1 MIALRR
7 KIHENPE
14 LSNKEF
20 EATARIKAFLE
31 SCGIEIMDTNLKTGC
46 IGILKGNRP
55 GPIVGLREDI
65 DALPI
70 VEKSGVSYASH
81 KEGIMHAC
89 GHDIHQTILLYTAK
103 VLSEI
108 KDELQGTVLFIFQ
121 PAEEAGD
128 GALQVMDTKFYE
140 TFHPDVLLGLHCS
153 PEWNAGTIGLIKGPA
168 NASSDLLKVII
179 SGTPGHG
186 AHPERFV
193 DPIMISAYI
202 LTQLQTVV
210 SRVNNPVYP
219 AVLTFGSIHG
229 GTAFNVVP
237 EEVVFHGTLRSL
249 NENSRKLMH
258 TEINRIV
265 EEGAKAL
272 RGVGK
277 VEWDDGMPPLVNDAI
292 VVDQVMK
299 AASETIGD
307 NNIIQIPHPSMGS
320 DDFSYMFPTLC
331 PGTQFRLGTGN
342 NTQSNSRCGL
352 HNPRNVFDDEAV
364 PTGVKV
370 MTQFVRNYLK

>member
-1 MIALRR
+1 MQSTNQLVEQYNNEMIALRR

-153 PEWNAGTIGLIKGPA
+153 PEWNAGTIGLI
-168 NASSDLLKVII
+168 
-179 SGTPGHG
+179 
-186 AHPERFV
+186 
-193 DPIMISAYI
+193 IM
-202 LTQLQTVV
+202 
-210 SRVNNPVYP
+210 
-219 AVLTFGSIHG
+219 
-229 GTAFNVVP
+229 
-237 EEVVFHGTLRSL
+237 
-249 NENSRKLMH
+249 
-258 TEINRIV
+258 
-265 EEGAKAL
+265 
-272 RGVGK
+272 
-277 VEWDDGMPPLVNDAI
+277 
-292 VVDQVMK
+292 
-299 AASETIGD
+299 
-307 NNIIQIPHPSMGS
+307 
-320 DDFSYMFPTLC
+320 
-331 PGTQFRLGTGN
+331 
-342 NTQSNSRCGL
+342 GL
-352 HNPRNVFDDEAV
+352 
-364 PTGVKV
+364 
-370 MTQFVRNYLK
+370 